1 MKVLL
6 ISPLGFAVNSE
17 TKYSGIEVLVYNFA
31 SELVKNH
38 TVGVMG
44 HADSVFPDGV
54 TIYPTKPLPSE
65 KFLLDELRQYR
76 LYQSIVRE
84 YDVVHDFS
92 HQHFISR
99 HMANIPSLNLFWHAP
114 ALAQYPKA
122 PYNIIA
128 LSQWAKREFERVY
141 RQKARYQ
148 YSVCIDTRKYKL
160 SNRHR
165 NNRFYALGRMGAEK
179 GNLEAVMLASELKV
193 PLDIQ
198 GARGTEFSK
207 GDPLTDYEKEVL
219 SYCDGKQIKYLG
231 DLPEP
236 EKIKIMQT
244 NKALIYPTNHPEV
257 TSHKDQECLLAG
269 MPVIVSNI
277 GAAPEIVTHGV
288 NGYLCNNA
296 KEFMEAMK
304 NVDKLDPLKVYDETV
319 KRFGIEGVVP
329 AYMKLYEEVANGLRW
344 K

>member
-148 YSVCIDTRKYKL
+148 RSIALNTNIYKPSL
-160 SNRHR
+160 RHR
-165 NNRFYALGRMGAEK
+165 GDRFLTIGRMSPEK
-179 GNLEAVMLASELKV
+179 GNLEAILLCKKV
-193 PLDIQ
+193 GFPIDVVGGRGVERDNREPL
-198 GARGTEFSK
+198 
-207 GDPLTDYEKEVL
+207 
-219 SYCDGKQIKYLG
+219 
-231 DLPEP
+231 
-236 EKIKIMQT
+236 
-244 NKALIYPTNHPEV
+244 
-257 TSHKDQECLLAG
+257 
-269 MPVIVSNI
+269 
-277 GAAPEIVTHGV
+277 
-288 NGYLCNNA
+288 
-296 KEFMEAMK
+296 
-304 NVDKLDPLKVYDETV
+304 
-319 KRFGIEGVVP
+319 
-329 AYMKLYEEVANGLRW
+329 
-344 K
+344 